1 MLAKARKCNSKSD
14 EDFILP
20 ISHFFSYSYCSQATF
35 FITFV
40 AMENAQR
47 VFIVV
52 NTRHRNERNIIKDLL
67 RCKRWPPTKQLHT
80 HILSISARCIFQF
93 VELNA
98 YIVPKWDGPCKVYA
112 EMAKYE
118 LKLSQPVEPYLHW
131 CLWIVALRSR
141 AVGWSENPGGVA
153 ISNVVGIICPPT
165 WLR

>member
-1 MLAKARKCNSKSD
+1 MIKKRITINLFLWNFSERSKMQL
-14 EDFILP
+14 EIWRFP
-20 ISHFFSYSYCSQATF
+20 FFSYCYCAQATF

-40 AMENAQR
+40 AMENAQTL
-47 VFIVV
+47 FIVM

-118 LKLSQPVEPYLHW
+118 LKLMSTRW
-131 CLWIVALRSR
+131 TIAALLSLNRCI
-141 AVGWSENPGGVA
+141 A
-153 ISNVVGIICPPT
+153 
-165 WLR
+165 

>member
-1 MLAKARKCNSKSD
+1 MFLWNVSKSSKMQL
-14 EDFILP
+14 EIWRGLYPTHFP
-20 ISHFFSYSYCSQATF
+20 FFFSYCYCAQATF

-40 AMENAQR
+40 AMENAQT
-47 VFIVV
+47 VFIVL

-141 AVGWSENPGGVA
+141 AVGWSENPGGWQLVM
-153 ISNVVGIICPPT
+153 
-165 WLR
+165 W